1 MAEHEKLLL
10 SVVGHLPVLEVKF
23 MHEGLTVKKVVKGLI
38 PDLEKPGTQTEE
50 ASLQKWRNP
59 ACKTGLQ
66 HQISLIQRSAGTVVR
81 VRNKP
86 VTVAGRGSARSSHV
100 SNIFL

>member
-38 PDLEKPGTQTEE
+38 PDLKKPRTQTEE
-50 ASLQKWRNP
+50 ASL
-59 ACKTGLQ
+59 
-66 HQISLIQRSAGTVVR
+66 
-81 VRNKP
+81 
-86 VTVAGRGSARSSHV
+86 
-100 SNIFL
+100 